1 MQELKYAAYYQKLVD
16 CLRRRH
22 IRSGYGWPGKPVGA
36 PAVTLYPNIAAEL
49 CAHGWMN
56 MMAEFAEV
64 SPDIM
69 AAVIED
75 GEPLGGCELL
85 RLAWKW
91 EKRGPGYLSAP
102 VLQIVDPNTN
112 KGKRRRMEL
121 ADLINAAA
129 ELPDPVEDVYGLHTY
144 WKRKA
149 LSVYEDLQKGNPC
162 TFADW
167 WWACQAVKDALEAE
181 ASKRKRFRFRTER
194 RVTA

>member
-1 MQELKYAAYYQKLVD
+1 MKYAAYYKELVD
-16 CLRRRH
+16 YLRRRH
-22 IRSGYGWPGKPVGA
+22 IRGGYGWPGKPVGA

-49 CAHGWMN
+49 CAKGWMKT
-56 MMAEFAEV
+56 MAEFAKV

-69 AAVIED
+69 AAVIES
-75 GEPLGGCELL
+75 GEMLTGQE
-85 RLAWKW
+85 RWSLAQKW
-91 EKRGPGYLSAP
+91 EGRVPGYLSAP
-102 VLQIVDPNTN
+102 VLQIVDPDTN
-112 KGKRRRMEL
+112 KGKRRRREL

-129 ELPDPVEDVYGLHTY
+129 ELPDPVEDAYGLHTY

-149 LSVYEDLQKGNPC
+149 LSVYEDLKKGNPC

-194 RVTA
+194 IATA